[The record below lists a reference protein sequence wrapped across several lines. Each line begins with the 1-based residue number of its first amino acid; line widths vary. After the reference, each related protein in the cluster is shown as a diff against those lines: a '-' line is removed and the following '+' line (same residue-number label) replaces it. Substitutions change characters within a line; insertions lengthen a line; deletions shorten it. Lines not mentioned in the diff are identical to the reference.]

1 MNLWYITAVSTKGV
15 AAIYQIGKYQR
26 LRNISSSLIAHSS
39 CGARVLICQG
49 RLTDASELTRNYVRG
64 AAHYK
69 FTLTRWHVENCG
81 HIVIFIPSIACFMRT
96 AASLFNIPFSQR
108 VSVNR
113 KKKEKEKKKS
123 KIRILLLHDIIYFD
137 INFEIEA
144 VRFSRLAS
152 RTVGIT
158 RKGEI
163 TNGRQKKLSSKK
175 EKERKRSSYPS
186 KTVAYVPLAQTIGL
200 HATES
205 VRLDYE
211 TFVLPA
217 RSGRSWRLLSVR
229 RQWSSLRTLCP
240 RTRAQGE
247 A

>member
-1 MNLWYITAVSTKGV
+1 MSLWHITAVSTKGV

-81 HIVIFIPSIACFMRT
+81 HIVIFIPSVACFMRT

-113 KKKEKEKKKS
+113 KKKKKS
-123 KIRILLLHDIIYFD
+123 KIRISLLHDIIYFD

-152 RTVGIT
+152 RTVGTT
-158 RKGEI
+158 RKVEI
-163 TNGRQKKLSSKK
+163 TNGRQKNFRRKK
-175 EKERKRSSYPS
+175 KRNVSDHPILRRRSRTYRLRKRLVYTRRNPLGWIMKRLFCRREAAVRDACSRSDDNG
-186 KTVAYVPLAQTIGL
+186 AAFEHYVP
-200 HATES
+200 
-205 VRLDYE
+205 
-211 TFVLPA
+211 A
-217 RSGRSWRLLSVR
+217 RALKVKRN
-229 RQWSSLRTLCP
+229 
-240 RTRAQGE
+240 
-247 A
+247 